1 MITQFDFSTIAPDQ
15 VLALFQQYLKES
27 NSALDILLSNGIGYD
42 AGKVNKYEWLES
54 QLSPLSW
61 EVNASSLSSAF
72 DTAATMTF
80 DSTTGLKANMV
91 LRFTAS
97 TGVDKGDMQVIV
109 NSVDSATTAT
119 VVIYGSTTGV
129 ALDNTCTA
137 KLVGELVPE
146 GEKNIAGD
154 TSWVPDREYNYFQIF
169 RNSAELTD
177 TALNSASYGNVNQL
191 EQQLRNVFYKVRQA
205 MSEQVVR
212 GRRVARNASNK
223 GSFGGLLQFLK
234 GAGGNAVAAGG
245 NALTPAYINNL
256 MELII
261 ADGGTV
267 NTIVCN
273 VKQARKIS
281 AFNRNGATG
290 ANVYTMI
297 DNATKD
303 VGNYALRFISDIP
316 LVDGMVSN
324 ILIDEKMPIDEV
336 GLVNINNLALVPFEN
351 RGFRLIDGT
360 NNGDDAVT
368 GILRGEY
375 TLVNKDAKY
384 SGGMITGLSI
394 A

>member
-1 MITQFDFSTIAPDQ
+1 MITQFDFSTIQPAQ

-27 NSALDILLSNGIGYD
+27 NSALDILLTNGQNYQ
-42 AGKVNKYEWLES
+42 AGNVNKYEWLES

-61 EVNASSLSSAF
+61 EVNASSLAGAF

-91 LRFTAS
+91 LRFVAS
-97 TGVDKGDMQVIV
+97 TGVDKGDMQVHV

-119 VVIYGSTTGV
+119 VVIYGGTTGV

-137 KLVGELVPE
+137 KLINELVPE

-154 TSWVPDREYNYFQIF
+154 TSWIPTREYNYFQIF
-169 RNSAELTD
+169 RNSAELSN
-177 TALNSASYGNVNQL
+177 TALNSAVFGNVNQL
-191 EQQLRNVFYKVRQA
+191 EQQLKNVFYKVRQSMA
-205 MSEQVVR
+205 EQVIR
-212 GRRVARNASNK
+212 GRRVARDATVK
-223 GSFGGLLQFLK
+223 GSFGGILPYIK

-245 NALTPAYINNL
+245 NALTPTYINNL
-256 MELII
+256 MELIV
-261 ADGGTV
+261 ADGGMV

-273 VKQARKIS
+273 IKQARKIS
-281 AFNRNGATG
+281 AFNRNGGTG

-297 DNATKD
+297 DNAVKD

-316 LVDGMVSN
+316 LMDGMISN
-324 ILIDEKMPIDEV
+324 IMIDEKMPIDEIA
-336 GLVNINNLALVPFEN
+336 LVDINGLALVPFEE
-351 RGFRLIDGT
+351 RGLRLVDGT
-360 NNGDDAVT
+360 QNGDDAIT

-375 TLVNKDAKY
+375 TLVHKDAKY
-384 SGGMITGLSI
+384 SAGVITGLSV